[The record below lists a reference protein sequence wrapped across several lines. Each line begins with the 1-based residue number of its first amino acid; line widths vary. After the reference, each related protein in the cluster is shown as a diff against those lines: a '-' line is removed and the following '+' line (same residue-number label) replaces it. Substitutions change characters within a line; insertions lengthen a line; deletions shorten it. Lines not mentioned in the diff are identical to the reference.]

1 MRQHLEL
8 IDSEIFDDNTIK
20 VILKFESEEIVR
32 KIAKKYLEF
41 RIYITIKIDE
51 NKLEIVYPSDS
62 WGSTEEIDNE
72 LDIMD
77 YWIENGE
84 I

>member
-1 MRQHLEL
+1 MRHHLEL
-8 IDSEIFDDNTIK
+8 IDYKRFDDNTIK
-20 VILKFESEEIVR
+20 VILKLESEEIAR

-41 RIYITIKIDE
+41 RIYITIKIYK

-62 WGSTEEIDNE
+62 WGSDEEIDNE
-72 LDIMD
+72 LDIIER
-77 YWIENGE
+77 WIEKGE